1 MSCLPLSGC
10 IIIPLFDEVSDSQ
23 FNLLWIFKLGI
34 CDWWSEIRKMDES
47 TLACCH
53 KKLKLIFKWREFNR
67 LHDLGF
73 SVVYLISEVFFH
85 HLLFLLHIS
94 PCLSEIYS
102 ILIWHSYIGLVN
114 AWTEYICYMLTHNF
128 ILLLLMNV
136 SAVIVLYLFFFLKYI
151 VYCTSEEKMM
161 SVLSMQHQEKRV
173 TPIDTLDVYRTT
185 GYCVFDYHQLYLSEG
200 FTSLCQSL

>member
-1 MSCLPLSGC
+1 MTNNFSKTDFCTIFKNSINFLKSMIRRITQTHSCLVHHFLVASSSPFLMK
-10 IIIPLFDEVSDSQ
+10 SQ
-23 FNLLWIFKLGI
+23 THNLIKMLWIFKLGI

-94 PCLSEIYS
+94 PCLSEIY
-102 ILIWHSYIGLVN
+102 LDLTLLYIKV
-114 AWTEYICYMLTHNF
+114 W
-128 ILLLLMNV
+128 
-136 SAVIVLYLFFFLKYI
+136 
-151 VYCTSEEKMM
+151 
-161 SVLSMQHQEKRV
+161 
-173 TPIDTLDVYRTT
+173 
-185 GYCVFDYHQLYLSEG
+185 
-200 FTSLCQSL
+200 